1 MGRRPQGIL
10 LLAKRSADAENK
22 VYTRFERTLN
32 VGGGKSVTVSIDGSS
47 VVKEAVVPCKT
58 KDGKE
63 TVGVWVNVWFNY
75 GDNNSRGYS
84 GNGYNRSSY
93 GRTGYRR
100 STYRRS
106 Y

>member
-1 MGRRPQGIL
+1 MGQKPQSIL

-75 GDNNSRGYS
+75 G
-84 GNGYNRSSY
+84 GNGYRRSGYSSY
-93 GRTGYRR
+93 GRAGYRR
-100 STYRRS
+100 STYRRG

>member
-10 LLAKRSADAENK
+10 LLAKRSADADNK

-75 GDNNSRGYS
+75 G
-84 GNGYNRSSY
+84 GNGYSRNYS
-93 GRTGYRR
+93 GGY
-100 STYRRS
+100 
-106 Y
+106 